1 MNFLAFICI
10 LLGALLVRPERLH
23 GFHSIKWENSIG
35 EIYYFN
41 NYEQSLYKFNHQIE
55 TKIVIISD
63 AVSISEHPLNEIQ
76 DITGDNDGNLYSSR
90 CQQNQI
96 QKLSPSLPFT
106 GNLQENMNYYNV
118 ELFAGAADGKLGQ
131 TEDGE
136 HAKGNPITCP
146 WGLAFSTFNNRK
158 QLYFVEHGSCRIRMI
173 SIGDPK
179 DEKNGVFHTIAGDS
193 CSGRLAVPSLPFE
206 PLRNIYYL
214 YIDPLTADIYFPEL
228 SSKKVFKIS
237 SSSTPPKQQQLT
249 LVSDYS
255 ATTVEEEEGD
265 TTIPLHIFPGSPG
278 ELLLVSDSGN
288 TVQKIP
294 TSSDLHEM
302 QPAQHLSNRNL
313 GHHLQLEA
321 IPSGAGITILGGAA
335 GDQLG
340 YSVCVGGDINGDSKA
355 DILLGAPG
363 YSSSTGRAYAIYG
376 SNALSNIDLSSFAS
390 GGITITGAG
399 SANGLGTTVDIG
411 GDANGDSKAD
421 MFIAAPTVTTNTG
434 VAYLVY
440 GGASLTNVAT
450 GTLGTAGVAFTGAA
464 VNTFA
469 STGISLNYDNN
480 QDGKV
485 DPVIGAYGHNSNQG
499 RTYLVLGS
507 ATLTSIG
514 ISTLGGDAYGSGP
527 AGTGKSGYSLDSG
540 GDINGDSKTDLMIG
554 TPETAVGGTVFIIFG
569 GANWGNIPGL
579 GGIVSPEG
587 FTITGPG
594 AGCLAG
600 DSVSIGGDVNG
611 DGKSDMLIG
620 APGCS
625 SAAGTVYLVYGS
637 AAPASFT
644 LSGTMTQ
651 GVSFTGATAGDQV
664 GSSVAVGGDFNGD
677 GKADI
682 LIGAPGYSSNTGIV
696 YLIYGS
702 ATLAN
707 LALGSFSGSNGIKI
721 TGEYGGCFTG
731 FSVSLRGD
739 VNGDSKADILI
750 GAYGY
755 AASKGKVYL
764 IYGTASPTN
773 ILLASDTPTYT
784 PTKSPTFQPTFTP
797 SAAPTRTPSAIPTF
811 APTRTPTFLPTS
823 QPSARPT
830 RQPTCNC
837 YFFSLLYSS

>member
-1 MNFLAFICI
+1 
-10 LLGALLVRPERLH
+10 
-23 GFHSIKWENSIG
+23 
-35 EIYYFN
+35 
-41 NYEQSLYKFNHQIE
+41 
-55 TKIVIISD
+55 
-63 AVSISEHPLNEIQ
+63 
-76 DITGDNDGNLYSSR
+76 
-90 CQQNQI
+90 
-96 QKLSPSLPFT
+96 
-106 GNLQENMNYYNV
+106 
-118 ELFAGAADGKLGQ
+118 
-131 TEDGE
+131 
-136 HAKGNPITCP
+136 
-146 WGLAFSTFNNRK
+146 
-158 QLYFVEHGSCRIRMI
+158 MI

-179 DEKNGVFHTIAGDS
+179 DEKNGVLYTIAGDS
-193 CSGRLAVPSLPFE
+193 CSGVPSCPFE

-237 SSSTPPKQQQLT
+237 SFSSSTPPKQQQLN
-249 LVSDYS
+249 LVSEYS
-255 ATTVEEEEGD
+255 TTTSEEEKN
-265 TTIPLHIFPGSPG
+265 TTTPLRILPGSPG

-288 TVQKIP
+288 TIQTIP
-294 TSSDLHEM
+294 ISSHLQAIPQS
-302 QPAQHLSNRNL
+302 QPQYFSNRNL

-321 IPSGAGITILGGAA
+321 IPSGAGITILGATA

-355 DILLGAPG
+355 DLLLGAPG
-363 YSSSTGRAYAIYG
+363 YSSFTGRAYAIYG
-376 SNALSNIDLSSFAS
+376 SNTLTNMDLSSFAS

-411 GDANGDSKAD
+411 GDANGDGKAD
-421 MFIAAPTVTTNTG
+421 MFLAAPTVTTNTG

-469 STGISLNYDNN
+469 STGLSLNYDNN
-480 QDGKV
+480 QDGKA

-514 ISTLGGDAYGSGP
+514 ISTLAGDAYGSGP
-527 AGTGKSGYSLDSG
+527 AGTGKSGYSVDSG

-554 TPETAVGGTVFIIFG
+554 PPETAAGGTVFIIFG

-587 FTITGPG
+587 FTITGP
-594 AGCLAG
+594 AVGCLAG
-600 DSVSIGGDVNG
+600 ESVSIGGDVNE

-637 AAPASFT
+637 AVPASFT
-644 LSGTMTQ
+644 LSGSMTQ

-677 GKADI
+677 EKADI

-702 ATLAN
+702 ASLAN

-731 FSVSLRGD
+731 FSVSLRDD
-739 VNGDSKADILI
+739 VNGDGKADILI

-755 AASKGKVYL
+755 ASSKGKVYL

-784 PTKSPTFQPTFTP
+784 PTKTPTFQPTFTP
-797 SAAPTRTPSAIPTF
+797 SVTPTRTPTAIPTF

-830 RQPTCNC
+830 RQPSGNLFLFFLFCSLICNSFLSFLSFLLC
-837 YFFSLLYSS
+837 FFVQDLLLLNPVDNPPTVPQDNHPVIPLSSQSVLPPANPVNNPHPGHPDNHLLLLLHSLPLNPLDNPLQCPQDNPVCFLVHNRLLNPLHVRRLSRPIDRRTSPLDNLPPSHREGRLFNPLVVPPHSLAVTPPLS